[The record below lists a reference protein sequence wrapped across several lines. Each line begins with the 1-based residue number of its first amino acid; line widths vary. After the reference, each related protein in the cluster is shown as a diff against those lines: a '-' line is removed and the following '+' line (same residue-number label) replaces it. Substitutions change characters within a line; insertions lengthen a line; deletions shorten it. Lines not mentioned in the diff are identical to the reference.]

1 MENLMNNIAKLR
13 EKKKLTQEG
22 LGNKVGVT
30 RETIRKWESGIS
42 MPSGKNLNKLC
53 EAFEVTLE
61 ELLDKTNKKDIN
73 DNNDNNDNKV
83 EISIDE
89 LRTNL
94 REDLKTDLK
103 ADIKEDLRTDL
114 KTDIKED
121 LRTDLKTDI
130 KEDLKTDL
138 KTDLREDLKTDLK
151 TDLKKDL
158 TIDLKVN
165 LKKDLKTDLKKD
177 LRDDLKSDIIEEQA
191 KNNKKIKI
199 TIIEKLIKIILILLI
214 ITSFIYFGCSS
225 YKFWILTQIG
235 NKVSK
240 YENLDNYYCEIQ
252 TYKDNKLDTKEEIWY
267 KDQKYKIERYTYDD
281 IKEIRISVTEIIN
294 LKNGT
299 QMCYNDGIYEK
310 TRPILDTKRYE
321 NGRYM
326 YSLFPDI
333 LQNDFDSK
341 LDNSLN
347 LNLLKTK
354 TLNNIYRLSIKSLKV
369 ELDKDSYAP
378 IFYTNGEDNGN
389 SRLEFKIKLNC
400 VENKNLTM

>member
-1 MENLMNNIAKLR
+1 MENLMNNIVKLR

-61 ELLDKTNKKDIN
+61 ELLDKNNKNDIN
-73 DNNDNNDNKV
+73 DNKDNKV

-121 LRTDLKTDI
+121 LKTDLKTDI
-130 KEDLKTDL
+130 K
-138 KTDLREDLKTDLK
+138 EDLKTDLK

-281 IKEIRISVTEIIN
+281 IGKLLSKTTDIIN
-294 LKNGT
+294 LKNDN
-299 QMCYNDGIYEK
+299 QMCYNNDIYER
-310 TRPILDTKRYE
+310 TRPILSRERYE

-326 YSLFPDI
+326 YTLFPDI
-333 LQNDFDSK
+333 VQ
-341 LDNSLN
+341 NSLKN
-347 LNLLKTK
+347 KINNSFKINLLKTK
-354 TLNNIYRLSIKSLKV
+354 SENTYKLSINSLNI

-378 IFYTNGEDNGN
+378 IFYTNGEDNDN
-389 SRLEFKIKLNC
+389 SRLEFKIKLDC
-400 VENKNLTM
+400 VENKNLTV